1 MSELAQA
8 MKRIRNLGL
17 NIIKYPSGKFGFVG
31 RVPYELAY
39 IHSDGHTPTMSEFR
53 DIAQSSNPAM
63 TCKKYGIKT
72 LVFDTENEARFYAA
86 RAGFEV
92 IN

>member
-8 MKRIRNLGL
+8 MKMISNLGL

-31 RVPYELAY
+31 HVPVELAY
-39 IHSDGHTPTMSEFR
+39 MHSDGSEPTETEYLVISR
-53 DIAQSSNPAM
+53 SSNPAIA
-63 TCKKYGIKT
+63 CKLYGIKT
-72 LVFDTENEARFYAA
+72 RVFESEQDARNAA
-86 RAGFEV
+86 TRAGFEV